1 MKLKPAEIERI
12 ATDYAKSIG
21 LAPFVVDGGDFD
33 ESDPDQI
40 WKVYLSF
47 CESAGIGLPDSVVI
61 QVSDVTGIASHIQ
74 AL

>member
-1 MKLKPAEIERI
+1 MKLKQAEVERI

-21 LAPFVVDGGDFD
+21 LAPFVVDGSDFD

-40 WKVYLSF
+40 WRVYLSF
-47 CESAGIGLPDSVVI
+47 CESAGIGLPDSAVI
-61 QVSDVTGIASHIQ
+61 RVNDVTGMASHIQ